1 MDPDLERKLASR
13 RALEKKDGEKEHDPA
28 ATEQKDKANDRKGA
42 AAAQP
47 FKRSEKQVE
56 TLSSSS
62 ATPLLEAETK
72 KQETPGFEAESTAA
86 AEVEKGKAKK
96 KNKKKK
102 ASADAAER
110 QEEEALARD

>member
-28 ATEQKDKANDRKGA
+28 ATEQKDKANDRGA